1 MHKNIGA
8 FTTLF
13 LAIAAAMA
21 ASSASAGAVPGTQ
34 TQGAAQPAQDQSG
47 VSNQSTAGA
56 DQADKPRSRT
66 DATTLGTVV
75 VTATR
80 RSETLQKV
88 PMAVSVVTYQD
99 IQRKHL
105 QDFADYAADVPGFNV
120 VSSQPGIT
128 ELSIRGVASGSG
140 QPSASVGVYIDD
152 TPFGSSSVF
161 AGGAALTPDID
172 PADLDRLEVLN
183 GPQGTLYGAGA
194 LGGVVRFITIAPDT
208 QDFSGRVQVGGS
220 SVSGGGTGFDVH
232 GMVNLP
238 LVKDKLAIRA
248 NVYDTTTPGFIDDAG
263 LGKKDVNES
272 RVKGGRASLLWTP
285 TDTTSLRV
293 TAMAQNL
300 SSDGA
305 PSVAL
310 DPATLKPVYGDL
322 QQRAAAGSGLFAAQY
337 RLYNATFNTDF
348 GWAKLMSSSS
358 YSTLDSSSSQDVTS
372 LLFLGPQA
380 NGQPYGTLE
389 QQPVLQTKATQEFR
403 LTSPTSETVEWLAG
417 AFFTHETGKLAQ
429 DI

>member
-220 SVSGGGTGFDVH
+220 SVSG
-232 GMVNLP
+232 
-238 LVKDKLAIRA
+238 
-248 NVYDTTTPGFIDDAG
+248 
-263 LGKKDVNES
+263 
-272 RVKGGRASLLWTP
+272 
-285 TDTTSLRV
+285 
-293 TAMAQNL
+293 
-300 SSDGA
+300 
-305 PSVAL
+305 
-310 DPATLKPVYGDL
+310 
-322 QQRAAAGSGLFAAQY
+322 
-337 RLYNATFNTDF
+337 
-348 GWAKLMSSSS
+348 
-358 YSTLDSSSSQDVTS
+358 
-372 LLFLGPQA
+372 
-380 NGQPYGTLE
+380 
-389 QQPVLQTKATQEFR
+389 
-403 LTSPTSETVEWLAG
+403 
-417 AFFTHETGKLAQ
+417 
-429 DI
+429 